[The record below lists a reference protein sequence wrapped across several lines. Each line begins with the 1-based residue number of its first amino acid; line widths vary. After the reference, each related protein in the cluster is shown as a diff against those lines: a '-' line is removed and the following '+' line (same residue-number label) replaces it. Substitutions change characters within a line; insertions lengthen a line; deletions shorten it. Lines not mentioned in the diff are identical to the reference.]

1 MWYRLGQEEDQK
13 PQLKFKEDPKSQL
26 KTKDVT
32 QKEIDTAKAILALA
46 KEVDD
51 SELKKVI
58 AESKQAFANM
68 KKAGELLNS
77 IAESVPL
84 EFVKPTLRQYATDL
98 NTQAESYL
106 IAITGANYASA
117 DDKKAEF
124 KSFAKSVGGVP
135 TDYDSAIKFVKN
147 LDAKD
152 VVYVANL
159 VGDFLPLG
167 PGGQVALTPIKIAD
181 YRANWIPKLEQDVA
195 KYKVAQNKFD
205 TAKDKKTKDQA
216 WNEITQSMSGILG
229 VISNALIDIAVFVSA
244 AAVVLALVAPW
255 LAAASAAIFAVG
267 LAMQAFSTTLDENSP
282 FYYKNINSLPSNFA
296 LGVSRMFEGLPFSE
310 STTKAKE
317 FPKVTN
323 TVSPDEQYKALKELF
338 PSNDELKLKP
348 GDFAGAFGKS
358 VKSFEES
365 IYKYLSMS
373 FINYDGNSWLNKY
386 NNPKTTNLID
396 QPLNIV
402 LSYAK
407 DTFGTKYPWLKQSDT
422 TEYQNFAKY
431 LTSVKAALTAG
442 KKKQSPSKR
451 SLATYA
457 IEAALNGGMTYQYI
471 KPLIREMA
479 NKYTAGNLYNFLNK
493 RNVEINNLIE
503 AESRNTNFAARYN
516 LRPGSAL
523 WDNLKTDIMNL
534 KKILNT
540 WKE

>member
-1 MWYRLGQEEDQK
+1 MWYRLGQV
-13 PQLKFKEDPKSQL
+13 EDPKSQL

-32 QKEIDTAKAILALA
+32 QKEIDTAKAILAITT
-46 KEVDD
+46 EVDD
-51 SELKKVI
+51 SELKRVI
-58 AESKQAFANM
+58 AESKQAFANL

-84 EFVKPTLRQYATDL
+84 EFIKPTLRQYATDL
-98 NTQAESYL
+98 NTQAENYL
-106 IAITGANYASA
+106 IAITGANYALA
-117 DDKKAEF
+117 DDKKEEF

-167 PGGQVALTPIKIAD
+167 AMGKVALTPVKIAD

-195 KYKVAQNKFD
+195 KYKAAQNKFD
-205 TAKDKKTKDQA
+205 TAKDQKTKDQA
-216 WNEITQSMSGILG
+216 WSEITQSISGILG
-229 VISNALIDIAVFVSA
+229 VISNALIDIAVFVEA

-255 LAAASAAIFAVG
+255 LAAAGAAIFAVG
-267 LAMQAFSTTLDENSP
+267 LAMQAFSTTLDKNSP

-310 STTKAKE
+310 STTEEKK

-323 TVSPDEQYKALKELF
+323 VSSPEEQLKVMYELF
-338 PSNDELKLKP
+338 PSEDTKLDPLK
-348 GDFAGAFGKS
+348 KS
-358 VKSFEES
+358 MKAFEEN
-365 IYKYLSMS
+365 IYSYLITS
-373 FINYDGNSWLNKY
+373 FKNYNKNNWLNKY
-386 NNPKTTNLID
+386 NNPKTTNLHN
-396 QPLNIV
+396 QPLNVI
-402 LSYAK
+402 LEFAK
-407 DTFGTKYPWLKQSDT
+407 DTFGTKYPWLKQPNT

-431 LTSVKAALTAG
+431 LTSVKSVMAAG
-442 KKKQSPSKR
+442 EKKQPPSKR
-451 SLATYA
+451 SIAVGM
-457 IEAALNGGMTYQYI
+457 IETALKSQMTYQYSA
-471 KPLIREMA
+471 PLTREMA

-493 RNVEINNLIE
+493 KNVEINNLIE
-503 AESRNTNFAARYN
+503 AEARNANFAARYN

-540 WKE
+540 WK

>member
-1 MWYRLGQEEDQK
+1 MWYRLGQEENLNS
-13 PQLKFKEDPKSQL
+13 QLKFKEDPKSQL

-32 QKEIDTAKAILALA
+32 QKEIDTAKAILAITA
-46 KEVDD
+46 EVDD

-106 IAITGANYASA
+106 IAITGANYALA

-195 KYKVAQNKFD
+195 KYKTAQNKFD
-205 TAKDKKTKDQA
+205 TAKDQKTKNQA
-216 WNEITQSMSGILG
+216 WNEITQSISGILG
-229 VISNALIDIAVFVSA
+229 VISNALIDIAVFIAA
-244 AAVVLALVAPW
+244 AAVVLVLVAPW
-255 LAAASAAIFAVG
+255 LAAAGAAIFAVG
-267 LAMQAFSTTLDENSP
+267 LAMQAFSTTLDQNSP

-310 STTKAKE
+310 STTETKK

-323 TVSPDEQYKALKELF
+323 KSSSEEQLKALNELF
-338 PSNDELKLKP
+338 PSQDDELKLKP
-348 GDFAGAFGKS
+348 LEKS
-358 VKSFEES
+358 VKSFEEN

-373 FINYDGNSWLNKY
+373 FINYDKNNWLNKY

-442 KKKQSPSKR
+442 EKKQPPSKR
-451 SLATYA
+451 SIAVGM
-457 IEAALNGGMTYQYI
+457 IETALKSQMTYQYSA
-471 KPLIREMA
+471 PLIREMA
-479 NKYTAGNLYNFLNK
+479 NKYTAGNIYNFLNK
-493 RNVEINNLIE
+493 KNVEINNLIE
-503 AESRNTNFAARYN
+503 AEARNTNFAKRYN

-540 WKE
+540 WK